1 MKVLAII
8 GSPKGKGNS
17 YNVTKQVEEKMND
30 IDDVTFE
37 YLFLK
42 DADLQMCRGCFAC
55 VIKGENFCPIKDE
68 RAEIE
73 EKMLKSDGIIFV
85 SPCYCQNVSALM
97 KNFIDRF
104 SYVFHRPRFFNQKAM
119 VLATTGGAG
128 LKETLDY
135 LSKLEVWGFGPV
147 VKLGAICPP
156 WPASKGLKI
165 KNDKKITGSA
175 EEFYK
180 KLKGEKLP
188 SPRFNQYMHFRFMK
202 MSSEMKEYLPA
213 DNEFYKDKKDFFY
226 PVKINPFKKWF
237 ASFMIKFALFMM
249 KDMGPAEVK

>member
-1 MKVLAII
+1 MKILAII

-17 YNVTKQVEEKMND
+17 YKVTKEVEEKMNGME
-30 IDDVTFE
+30 DVTFE

-42 DADLQMCRGCFAC
+42 DVDLQMCRGCFSC
-55 VIKGENFCPIKDE
+55 VIKGENFCPIKDD

-73 EKMLKSDGIIFV
+73 DKMLKSDGIIFV
-85 SPCYCQNVSALM
+85 TPCYCQNVSALM
-97 KNFIDRF
+97 KNFIDRL

-147 VKLGAICPP
+147 ITLGAIYPP
-156 WPASKGLKI
+156 WPASEGLKI
-165 KNDKKITGSA
+165 KNNKKIVGSV

-180 KLKGEKLP
+180 KLKGQKHP
-188 SPRFNQYMHFRFMK
+188 SPGFNQYMHFRFMK
-202 MSSEMKEYLPA
+202 MTSDMKEYLPA
-213 DNEFYKDKKDFFY
+213 DNEFYKDKNEFFY
-226 PVKINPFKKWF
+226 PVKINPFKKGL
-237 ASFMIKFALFMM
+237 ASLMIKIAMFMM
-249 KDMGPAEVK
+249 RDMGPEEVK

>member
-1 MKVLAII
+1 MKILAII

-17 YNVTKQVEEKMND
+17 YKVTKEVEEKMKCL
-30 IDDVTFE
+30 DDVTFE

-42 DADLQMCRGCFAC
+42 DVDLQMCRGCFSC
-55 VIKGENFCPIKDE
+55 VIKGENFCPIKDD

-73 EKMLKSDGIIFV
+73 DKMLKSDGIIFV
-85 SPCYCQNVSALM
+85 TPCYCQNVSALL

-119 VLATTGGAG
+119 ALATTGGAG
-128 LKETLDY
+128 LKETLNY

-147 VKLGAICPP
+147 TKLGSICAP
-156 WPASKGLKI
+156 WPASEGLKI
-165 KNDKKITGSA
+165 KNKKKIVEST

-180 KLKGEKLP
+180 KLKGQKHP
-188 SPRFNQYMHFRFMK
+188 SPGFNQYMHFRFMK
-202 MSSEMKEYLPA
+202 MTSNMKEYLPA

-226 PVKINPFKKWF
+226 PVKINPFKKGF
-237 ASFMIKFALFMM
+237 TSLMIKIAMFMM
-249 KDMGPAEVK
+249 KDMEPEDVK

>member
-1 MKVLAII
+1 MKILAII

-17 YNVTKQVEEKMND
+17 YKVTKEVEEKMRGME
-30 IDDVTFE
+30 DVTFE

-42 DADLQMCRGCFAC
+42 DVDLQMCRGCFSC
-55 VIKGENFCPIKDE
+55 VIKGENFCPINDD
-68 RAEIE
+68 RAKIE
-73 EKMLKSDGIIFV
+73 DKMLKSDGVIFV
-85 SPCYCQNVSALM
+85 TPCYCQNVSALL

-147 VKLGAICPP
+147 VKLGALYPP
-156 WPASKGLKI
+156 WPTSERLKI
-165 KNDKKITGSA
+165 KNKKKIVGST

-180 KLKGEKLP
+180 KLKGKKHP
-188 SPRFNQYMHFRFMK
+188 SPGFNQYMHFRFMK
-202 MSSEMKEYLPA
+202 TTSDMKEYLPA
-213 DNEFYKDKKDFFY
+213 DNEFYKDKKEFFY

-237 ASFMIKFALFMM
+237 ASVMIKIAMFMM
-249 KDMGPAEVK
+249 RDIGPEDVK

>member
-1 MKVLAII
+1 MKILAII

-17 YNVTKQVEEKMND
+17 YKVTKEVEEKMKGMDN
-30 IDDVTFE
+30 VTFE

-42 DADLQMCRGCFAC
+42 DVDLQMCRGCFSC
-55 VIKGENFCPIKDE
+55 VIKGENFCPIKYD

-73 EKMLKSDGIIFV
+73 DKMLKSDGIIFV
-85 SPCYCQNVSALM
+85 TPCYCQNISALL

-104 SYVFHRPRFFNQKAM
+104 SYVFHRPRFFNQEAM

-128 LKETLDY
+128 LKETLNY

-147 VKLGAICPP
+147 TKLGAIYPP

-165 KNDKKITGSA
+165 KNKKEISRST

-180 KLKGEKLP
+180 KLKGKKHP
-188 SPRFNQYMHFRFMK
+188 SPGFNQYMHFRFME
-202 MSSEMKEYLPA
+202 MTSDMKEYLPV

-226 PVKINPFKKWF
+226 PVKINPFKKGF
-237 ASFMIKFALFMM
+237 ASLMMKIAMFMM
-249 KDMGPAEVK
+249 KDMGPEDVK